1 MTRQLLIFYWS
12 LVVWIAYVNLK
23 FWIDE
28 VVDLMTCRKDC
39 LFVKVIDNAIAMHL
53 IVYNDNR
60 TLHSK
65 ISHCV
70 VLVKLTVRHSYLGK
84 ELVLLKE
91 FIWLILINI
100 TDSMLWTNLL
110 LNCLNEWLESCLY
123 DLLVLNGWVS
133 VELFLKKIL

>member
-1 MTRQLLIFYWS
+1 MRKKKRLQIVRNTLDTYFILFGQHLYNLSNILGRILMTRQLLIFYWS

-70 VLVKLTVRHSYLGK
+70 VLVILTVRHTFLARSWFCWKNLFGSYRCR
-84 ELVLLKE
+84 V
-91 FIWLILINI
+91 
-100 TDSMLWTNLL
+100 
-110 LNCLNEWLESCLY
+110 
-123 DLLVLNGWVS
+123 
-133 VELFLKKIL
+133 